1 MKILTINSNKTKITS
16 LAAAVALLGL
26 GAIQAQG
33 QSVLYNFSDGTND
46 GWANA
51 GFNPTPPA
59 VVQTIGGQNYINI
72 PLGGFQ
78 VANVQTGAAG
88 NLPTFT
94 ATMAAA
100 AANPAGYNIS
110 YNYYINTASFSGAT
124 YLQLS
129 TYVNENNS
137 YYAQDAA
144 NEVSLNGTQLASGG
158 IFFGTVT
165 INMAAVGFTGMSPT
179 DTGYKLGLIMNGNG
193 TGVSV
198 DYTHISVAPI
208 PEPSSLALAG
218 LGAVGGL
225 LALRRRKA

>member
-46 GWANA
+46 GWANS
-51 GFNPTPPA
+51 GFGTTPHA
-59 VVQTIGGQNYINI
+59 VVQTFGSQNYINI

-78 VANVQTGAAG
+78 VASVVTGAAG

-100 AANPAGYNIS
+100 AANPFGYNIS
-110 YNYYINTASFSGAT
+110 YNYVINTAGFSNAT

-129 TYVNENNS
+129 TFVNENNA

-144 NEVSLNGTQLASGG
+144 NEVALNGTQLASGG

-165 INMAAVGFTGMSPT
+165 INMGAVGFTGMSAT
-179 DTGYKLGLIMNGNG
+179 DTGYKLGFTMNGPG
-193 TGVSV
+193 TATGVSV

-225 LALRRRKA
+225 LA